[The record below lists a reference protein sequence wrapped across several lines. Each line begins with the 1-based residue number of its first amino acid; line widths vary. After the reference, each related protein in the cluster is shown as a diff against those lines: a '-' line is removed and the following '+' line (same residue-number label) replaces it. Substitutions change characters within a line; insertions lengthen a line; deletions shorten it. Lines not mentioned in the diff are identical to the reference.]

1 MVNIFDFP
9 ISNPR
14 KTRIMPEQAVLIRGM
29 LVAHDI
35 QEIDEFLINCGFR
48 VLLKLTYNEAQEI
61 IAAFRQAERLYNKKK
76 TAAVLTSMF
85 IELYPEELTF
95 AAQDTDGGLVRMRQ
109 LYADFTV
116 RYRGDIAFKFTARTL
131 TA

>member
-14 KTRIMPEQAVLIRGM
+14 KTRITPEQAVLLRGM

-35 QEIDEFLINCGFR
+35 QEIDEFLINCGFKP
-48 VLLKLTYNEAQEI
+48 LLKLTYNEAQEI
-61 IAAFRQAERLYNKKK
+61 ICAFRQCEKLYKKK
-76 TAAVLTSMF
+76 KAALMGMF
-85 IELYPEELTF
+85 MELYPEELSL
-95 AAQDTDGGLVRMRQ
+95 AAEEESAGYIAMRK
-109 LYADFTV
+109 LYADFAV
-116 RYRGDIAFKFTARTL
+116 RHRGDIAFKFTAGAL